1 MRPQKNQEV
10 YDLYLRSVA
19 QPHDQ
24 KPNKDA
30 IKLLEWAVGIDG
42 DYTPA
47 WEALGQRYNIDS
59 GYGGGGEEAFQKSNR
74 AYERALALD
83 PNRVMAAS
91 SLITNRVER
100 GDLGRAYAAA
110 NDLVRRRPRSAD
122 AHFALS
128 YVLRYAGILPQSID
142 ECKLARQLD
151 PATFPF
157 ERARGH
163 SWRWEKPM
171 KQWTTFSSIQVRNG

>member
-1 MRPQKNQEV
+1 MKQGDRLTVTLEAIDVSSDRLLWEATITEKTDNSLGLQDQLKTQIQQGLLPILDGGGLETVRPQKNQEV

-74 AYERALALD
+74 AYERAQRSTPIVLW
-83 PNRVMAAS
+83 
-91 SLITNRVER
+91 
-100 GDLGRAYAAA
+100 
-110 NDLVRRRPRSAD
+110 RPAVS
-122 AHFALS
+122 
-128 YVLRYAGILPQSID
+128 
-142 ECKLARQLD
+142 
-151 PATFPF
+151 
-157 ERARGH
+157 
-163 SWRWEKPM
+163 
-171 KQWTTFSSIQVRNG
+171 